1 MNNSVNHS
9 GSTTHTGGPKG
20 SRAFFSKWRAIF
32 LPLHKGINFFEYT
45 VAVLAIVALVI
56 VLALQVYS
64 RYVAQ
69 SPISWTVEIAAMLMT
84 WLSFMGA
91 AIGVYHKSHMSVEF
105 VNKRFSPRWFKIN
118 QVGIHACVMFL
129 AVIVA
134 YYGAIFVKESNYVTS
149 VLRISHSWQ
158 FLSIALSAAFMA
170 IHSLYHIVDELSG
183 ESETGSSD
191 VREDDVT

>member
-1 MNNSVNHS
+1 MNDSVDHS
-9 GSTTHTGGPKG
+9 VSTTHTGGPMG
-20 SRAFFSKWRAIF
+20 SRAFFKKIRAIF
-32 LPLHKGINFFEYT
+32 LPLHKGINFVEYS

-64 RYVAQ
+64 RYIAQ

-91 AIGVYHKSHMSVEF
+91 AIGVYHKSHMSVEV
-105 VNKRFSPRWFKIN
+105 VNKRFSPRWLKIN
-118 QVGIHACVMFL
+118 QVGIHALVFFF

-134 YYGAIFVKESNYVTS
+134 YYGTIFVKESNYVTS
-149 VLRISHSWQ
+149 VLRISHAWQ

-183 ESETGSSD
+183 ESGSGD
-191 VREDDVT
+191 VLEDEVA